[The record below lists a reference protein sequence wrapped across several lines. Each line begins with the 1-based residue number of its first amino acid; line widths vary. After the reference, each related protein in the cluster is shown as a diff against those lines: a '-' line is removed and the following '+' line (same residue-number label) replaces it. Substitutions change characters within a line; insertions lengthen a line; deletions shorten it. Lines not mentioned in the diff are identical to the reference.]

1 MHKAEVAA
9 LQEYEDALTEFL
21 TSVRAARWSLRFSI
35 HGRVDCKNLGG
46 ILRMLSGG
54 PLVSHF
60 SPSQDIRLIKSASH
74 RMVMYI
80 TDKFP

>member
-1 MHKAEVAA
+1 MDKAEVAA

-21 TSVRAARWSLRFSI
+21 TSVWAREGRSDLPFMAALIQKSRR
-35 HGRVDCKNLGG
+35 R
-46 ILRMLSGG
+46 LRMLSVG
-54 PLVSHF
+54 PLASHF
-60 SPSQDIRLIKSASH
+60 SPSQDIRVIKSASD